1 MQFFFALLVQGA
13 LSGAVYALIAQAFIV
28 VYKASRLA
36 NFALGEW
43 VTLGAALVGVGVAA
57 LGLGLGPSL
66 LLAAGGV
73 FCLASIFNRVALRH
87 LAGRPLITGI
97 MLTLGLGT
105 LMRGGMAIGLRDVPH
120 SVPALLPSGFWMLGG
135 VAMPLDRMMAA
146 AVALLAV
153 VAAGLFYRLSRAG
166 LALRALADDPT
177 AAMVSGINP
186 DRYITLAWALAG
198 LYALIAGLL
207 WAMLTG
213 GGFGLALVGLK
224 VFPVVVIGGLDSFEG
239 AIMAALLVGLVE
251 SLASGYGDPVLGS
264 GFGALAGLMLLF
276 VALYLRPHGLLG
288 TSRVERI

>member
-13 LSGAVYALIAQAFIV
+13 LSGAVYALIAQAFVV

-36 NFALGEW
+36 NFSLGEW

-57 LGLGLGPSL
+57 LGLGFGLSV
-66 LLAAGGV
+66 LLALGGV
-73 FCLASIFNRVALRH
+73 FCLASAFNRVALRH
-87 LAGRPLITGI
+87 LGGRPLITGI
-97 MLTLGLGT
+97 MLTLGLGAM
-105 LMRGGMAIGLRDVPH
+105 MRGGMAIGLRDVPH
-120 SVPALLPSGFWMLGG
+120 SVPTLLPSGFWMLGG
-135 VAMPLDRMMAA
+135 VAMPLDRIVAA

-239 AIMAALLVGLVE
+239 AVLAALLVGLVE

-276 VALYLRPHGLLG
+276 GTLYLRPHGLLG